1 MTGDWIENPATP
13 GEWVAVSITL
23 PLRKP
28 CLIGQNSLTECVSL
42 PGRLCV
48 YDKHMTKRE
57 RAQRDVSQPASPAR
71 T

>member
-1 MTGDWIENPATP
+1 LRKRDPATGDWIDNPAIA

-28 CLIGQNSLTECVSL
+28 CLIGQNALMGRVSL

-48 YDKHMTKRE
+48 YSKRMTKHE
-57 RAQRDVSQPASPAR
+57 RVLRDGHV
-71 T
+71 